1 MVLDLLNISIEKN
14 IQIYY
19 LLAYLRNLAKLADQA
34 IIEKIKDAWITRWE
48 TKMATLIHNA
58 KWQNDQQVGE
68 DGLRSLRIL
77 EKDNFCSLQL
87 KQYMMSI
94 DNKMLM
100 T

>member
-58 KWQNDQQVGE
+58 KWQNDQQVGGSHMQIKE
-68 DGLRSLRIL
+68 GNSHMQ
-77 EKDNFCSLQL
+77 SG
-87 KQYMMSI
+87 
-94 DNKMLM
+94 KMINM
-100 T
+100 